1 MSFLT
6 ALGGLMN
13 EFTGKADPP
22 LLLLEALLALPNIEG
37 EEEEG
42 IPELVE
48 DPKVFTIFWWF

>member
-1 MSFLT
+1 
-6 ALGGLMN
+6 MN

-42 IPELVE
+42 APELGE
-48 DPKVFTIFWWF
+48 DPKVFTILWWF

>member
-1 MSFLT
+1 
-6 ALGGLMN
+6 MN
-13 EFTGKADPP
+13 EFTGKVDPP

-42 IPELVE
+42 IPELGV